1 MRTSSRDAGGTEY
14 PSRGLDSPDSN
25 VDFGVY
31 VPNINDTHPSHPNC
45 TEFSIPF
52 ELVRRNRQLLY
63 KSSPP
68 DRTKDAI
75 NDLITEYFHN
85 HNAPY
90 TYGEFSNFA
99 DNMLDEDE
107 DRITENRASRQPPA
121 NASWGSTSLTEFST
135 TATSRCSTSPARCF
149 LRGRS
154 PSYRLIISVWID
166 RPLSG
171 ILFACPCRHE

>member
-1 MRTSSRDAGGTEY
+1 
-14 PSRGLDSPDSN
+14 
-25 VDFGVY
+25 VY

-107 DRITENRASRQPPA
+107 DRITEN
-121 NASWGSTSLTEFST
+121 GSVKTAARERLVGQYEFNRVFDNGDQSLFDLTSEMFS
-135 TATSRCSTSPARCF
+135 
-149 LRGRS
+149 RGRS
-154 PSYRLIISVWID
+154 PSYRLIISVD
-166 RPLSG
+166 RPT
-171 ILFACPCRHE
+171 A